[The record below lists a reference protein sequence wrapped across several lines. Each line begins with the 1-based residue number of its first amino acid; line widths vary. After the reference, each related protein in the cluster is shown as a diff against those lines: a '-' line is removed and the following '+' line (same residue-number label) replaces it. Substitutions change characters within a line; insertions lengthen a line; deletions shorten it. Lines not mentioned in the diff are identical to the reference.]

1 MPELF
6 NEQVSSHAP
15 IHSDAYKWEE
25 SNNGLPPFKEI
36 LLNGDIEEDKIYF
49 IEDLS
54 GESGFFQKL
63 LLEIEDRIERLEE
76 LIEEASQI
84 SSDNQGDES

>member
-1 MPELF
+1 MPEIY
-6 NEQVSSHAP
+6 NEQVASHAP

-36 LLNGDIEEDKIYF
+36 LLNGNIEENKIYF
-49 IEDLS
+49 VEDLS

-63 LLEIEDRIERLEE
+63 LLEIEDRIKRLEE

-84 SSDNQGDES
+84 NSDSQGDEG

>member
-1 MPELF
+1 MAF
-6 NEQVSSHAP
+6 DEQIASHAP
-15 IHSDAYKWEE
+15 VHSDAYKWEE

-36 LLNGDIEEDKIYF
+36 LLNGNIEEDKIYF

-63 LLEIEDRIERLEE
+63 LSEIENRIERLEE

-84 SSDNQGDES
+84 NPEDQEGES

>member
-1 MPELF
+1 MSELF

-36 LLNGDIEEDKIYF
+36 LLNG
-49 IEDLS
+49 
-54 GESGFFQKL
+54 
-63 LLEIEDRIERLEE
+63 
-76 LIEEASQI
+76 
-84 SSDNQGDES
+84 

>member
-1 MPELF
+1 MPEIY
-6 NEQVSSHAP
+6 NEQVAAHAP

-36 LLNGDIEEDKIYF
+36 LLNGNIEENKIYF
-49 IEDLS
+49 VEDLS

-84 SSDNQGDES
+84 NSDSQGDEG